1 MIMKSKTKT
10 CNLDPIPTKVV
21 KQSIGVLATPITNII
36 NTSLSSGV
44 FPTALKKG
52 LIHPLIKKPNL
63 DCELFSNY
71 RPVTNIAFLSKTLE
85 RVVAAQTINYLV
97 CNGLLAKFQSAY
109 RSFHSTETALL
120 RVFNDIFTAIDSH
133 NEVVL
138 VLLDLSAAFD
148 TIDHCLLLSR
158 LHHRFGFTGT
168 VLEWFKSYLNG
179 RTQQVAIKNCL
190 SSEKALRY
198 GVPQGSVLG
207 PLLFSLFFS
216 PLEDLILAHGLRVMT
231 YADDTQLY
239 ISIDSIEDRPTE
251 LKKLEL
257 CVNDILIWCSSNGLA
272 CNPDKTEIVHLTSR
286 FLKYDPISHV
296 GIDGLNIRPTQE
308 ARNLGVTIDK
318 HLQLTTHINNI
329 CKSAY
334 HSIRNIGK
342 IRKFLDRNN
351 LERVVH
357 AFITSKLD
365 SCNSLLSGLPAKE
378 IEKLQRV
385 QTLLLG

>member
-10 CNLDPIPTKVV
+10 CNLAIPTKVV

-36 NTSLSSGV
+36 NSSLSSGV
-44 FPTALKKG
+44 FPTVLKKG
-52 LIHPLIKKPNL
+52 LIHPLIKKPDL
-63 DCELFSNY
+63 DS
-71 RPVTNIAFLSKTLE
+71 
-85 RVVAAQTINYLV
+85 
-97 CNGLLAKFQSAY
+97 KFQSAY

-120 RVFNDIFTAIDSH
+120 WVFNDIFTAIDSH

-138 VLLDLSAAFD
+138 VQLAFD

-190 SSEKALRY
+190 SSGKALRY

-216 PLEDLILAHGLRVMT
+216 PLDLILAHGLRVMT

-296 GIDGLNIRPTQE
+296 GIDGLNIRLTQE
-308 ARNLGVTIDK
+308 ARNFGVTIDK
-318 HLQLTTHINNI
+318 HLQLTMHINNI

-351 LERVVH
+351 LERVVQ
-357 AFITSKLD
+357 AFITSKLS
-365 SCNSLLSGLPAKE
+365 SCNSLLSASPR
-378 IEKLQRV
+378 ITSV
-385 QTLLLG
+385 NT